1 MAPSASTSAMATEA
15 RLASGLWV
23 AALLR
28 RLDLEA
34 IPAYVTRRGDETAG
48 AVMIK
53 AVQRDG
59 TAALFAREYDLQ
71 TDALSWVIR
80 DQAAESE
87 IDATLARECGFD
99 PDLWLIEVEISAH
112 DFASKLQ

>member
-1 MAPSASTSAMATEA
+1 MATEA

-34 IPAYVTRRGDETAG
+34 IPAYVTRRGDATAG
-48 AVMIK
+48 AIMIK

-71 TDALSWVIR
+71 SGALTWQMR
-80 DQAAESE
+80 DQAVESE
-87 IDATLARECGFD
+87 IDATLARACRFD
-99 PDLWLIEVEISAH
+99 PDLWLIEVELPAADLAH
-112 DFASKLQ
+112 RLL